1 MGGWCGDYKPRQ
13 LPRSALPLPLLGAAP
28 RRQRTAHAWPR
39 HELRSGAMLG
49 GGGTRGWRWGGGC
62 NACSEGMAALVKPR
76 CCAGSHP
83 AFVPAVAVCTE
94 PGALLSPHLRSA
106 LLSSPFLCFPLP
118 VPQLCPQLHGPIPPH
133 VPSFH
138 ARAALQR
145 CGATQPGAVRCSAL
159 DARRRGVEFLSSTFG
174 LPLESAAGRSSADPL
189 QAVAL
194 AKHRRACKGL
204 LREDALI
211 AIQHR
216 KAPWCVCGGQ
226 ERARQLLGVVFARPH
241 LIHKLPRANWLCGFS
256 TLRPPLRGT
265 GCFLGTA
272 IPSSAREVSRELRSW
287 AIGKQPGWEQVSKPT
302 AAGVGVVRDCWSP
315 RSAVRMGTCSPPK
328 SFSARGAVHALHSGT
343 LKK

>member
-1 MGGWCGDYKPRQ
+1 M
-13 LPRSALPLPLLGAAP
+13 
-28 RRQRTAHAWPR
+28 
-39 HELRSGAMLG
+39 EVE
-49 GGGTRGWRWGGGC
+49 GGGC

-76 CCAGSHP
+76 GCAGVASRVCPRCSCLHRARGSFIP
-83 AFVPAVAVCTE
+83 APPLRF
-94 PGALLSPHLRSA
+94 ALFSF
-106 LLSSPFLCFPLP
+106 PFLCFPLP

-133 VPSFH
+133 VPSSH

-216 KAPWCVCGGQ
+216 KAPWCVCGVG
-226 ERARQLLGVVFARPH
+226 A
-241 LIHKLPRANWLCGFS
+241 
-256 TLRPPLRGT
+256 
-265 GCFLGTA
+265 GTA
-272 IPSSAREVSRELRSW
+272 AARGCVCT
-287 AIGKQPGWEQVSKPT
+287 ATPHPQT
-302 AAGVGVVRDCWSP
+302 AACKLVVR
-315 RSAVRMGTCSPPK
+315 
-328 SFSARGAVHALHSGT
+328 L
-343 LKK
+343 

>member
-1 MGGWCGDYKPRQ
+1 
-13 LPRSALPLPLLGAAP
+13 
-28 RRQRTAHAWPR
+28 
-39 HELRSGAMLG
+39 
-49 GGGTRGWRWGGGC
+49 
-62 NACSEGMAALVKPR
+62 MAALVKPR

-211 AIQHR
+211 AIQYR
-216 KAPWCVCGGQ
+216 KAPWCVGGGGGRSGHGSCSGLCLHGHTSSTNCRVQ
-226 ERARQLLGVVFARPH
+226 TGCAALALSARPSVAPAASWARQSRPVPVRSAGSSVRGLLGSNRD
-241 LIHKLPRANWLCGFS
+241 G
-256 TLRPPLRGT
+256 
-265 GCFLGTA
+265 
-272 IPSSAREVSRELRSW
+272 SR
-287 AIGKQPGWEQVSKPT
+287 
-302 AAGVGVVRDCWSP
+302 
-315 RSAVRMGTCSPPK
+315 
-328 SFSARGAVHALHSGT
+328 
-343 LKK
+343 